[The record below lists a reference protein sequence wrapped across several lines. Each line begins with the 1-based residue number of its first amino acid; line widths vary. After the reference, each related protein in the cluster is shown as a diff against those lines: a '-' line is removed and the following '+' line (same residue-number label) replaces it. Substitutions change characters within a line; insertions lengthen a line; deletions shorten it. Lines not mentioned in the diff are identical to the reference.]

1 MPPIEDF
8 PGTDASFRGN
18 LRAFI
23 NQGDLVTT
31 QEAAAVIGI
40 TAGTLRQ
47 AIRNGKIKA
56 KRVKIPQGY
65 AWDISTKEAERY
77 RDNPSDSRGW
87 VRGRF
92 RK

>member
-1 MPPIEDF
+1 M
-8 PGTDASFRGN
+8 
-18 LRAFI
+18 
-23 NQGDLVTT
+23 TT

-65 AWDISTKEAERY
+65 AWDISRHAAEQY
-77 RDNPSDSRGW
+77 RDNPTDARGW
-87 VRGRF
+87 VRGRS